1 MGILLVHL
9 LNSSFY
15 SEVSISSKLFLIF
28 SVSACMSVDSLYFTF
43 AWHLLLYWISARI
56 PWKQNPKREL
66 RRKESAWGATKWRA
80 WERVPNKVGTWATG
94 TWVHWDILKTH
105 AIVSPR
111 CSACL
116 WKMAHSPTRLHL
128 FVGWVLLG
136 WEKAWG
142 RHFFAF
148 HLQIM
153 ESIPKDGSA
162 DTEEREFRG
171 TCHLDL
177 KVKLEVGW
185 WEVW

>member
-80 WERVPNKVGTWATG
+80 WERVSNKVDTWATG

-105 AIVSPR
+105 EIVSPR

-116 WKMAHSPTRLHL
+116 WKMAHSPTQTALVCGMSFTRL
-128 FVGWVLLG
+128 GEG
-136 WEKAWG
+136 PEQA
-142 RHFFAF
+142 FFCF
-148 HLQIM
+148 SLTDHG
-153 ESIPKDGSA
+153 KH
-162 DTEEREFRG
+162 T
-171 TCHLDL
+171 
-177 KVKLEVGW
+177 
-185 WEVW
+185 